1 MQPPITLSARNQ
13 IIFCDP
19 ASHCYRQP
27 VGRWPSQMVKD
38 ETGSG
43 WLNRVS
49 MLSRSIFRLQLN
61 EKQKRWEPN
70 GTSRS
75 PLSWSDVH
83 NWNYPEADFDVVVEI
98 FTQFSSPA
106 ERALKWSGMKR
117 SLKSGGLLIIQGYT
131 PKQLEYGT
139 GGPKQIEIFIRG
151 QSSNE
156 PFPNFV

>member
-1 MQPPITLSARNQ
+1 MQPPIMLSARNR

-27 VGRWPSQMVKD
+27 VERWRSQMVKD

-49 MLSRSIFRLQLN
+49 TLSRLIFRLQLN
-61 EKQKRWEPN
+61 EKQKLWQPN
-70 GTSRS
+70 GTSKW
-75 PLSWSDVH
+75 PLSWSMYIIGIIPKLTSM
-83 NWNYPEADFDVVVEI
+83 W
-98 FTQFSSPA
+98 
-106 ERALKWSGMKR
+106 WSKR

-131 PKQLEYGT
+131 PKQLEYRTVGRNRL
-139 GGPKQIEIFIRG
+139 KIFIRG

-156 PFPNFV
+156 PFSNFVYYRSWRR